1 MKTRFL
7 LLPAMLSMALL
18 SCTRETVLIQDD
30 SVTGDSDNGI
40 FIAEDSGLYEPGK
53 AYVYF
58 SEDMTA
64 MIEDDLAAGS
74 IRTKSEDLNQ
84 TLELLGISEI
94 SRLFPHAGEF
104 ELRTR
109 REGLHRWYVVE
120 YLESV
125 PRTKAE
131 EQLLSVPGVEFIEP
145 VPNIRIND
153 FNDLDTKLWGL
164 SNTSN
169 PGFDINVIPVWN
181 SYTVGNPDVIVSVV
195 DDGIDLNHE
204 DLSENC
210 LPSGHYNSVD
220 DNNVIV
226 GGSHGTHVAGTIAAV
241 GNNGKGVVGIAGG
254 DYANGRPGVKL
265 MSCQIFKDTPG
276 GGVKNGNSAAAIK
289 WGADHGAVIS
299 QNSWGYLYD
308 LDGDGKFSPE
318 ELERVKKAEVSNADK
333 QAIDYFIKY
342 AGCDNY
348 GNQLPTSPMKGGVVI
363 FAAGNDALFNAA
375 PANYSEVVAVGAVS
389 SNGKRASFSNYGDW
403 VDIAAPGAEI
413 YSTIPGNLYD
423 NMNGTS
429 MACPHVSGVAALI
442 VSYFGG
448 PGFTNEMLKER
459 LIGSS
464 NTSVLSPAYQIGGL
478 LDAYGAFVYGKQ
490 VEVDPVNDLDTE
502 GRGNNLDLTWTVPG
516 DSEGDAAYGFLMIYG
531 KDRDAVAKADHN
543 DLADIEYITY
553 APNAKQGSVVS
564 YTISKLDFS
573 STYYVKMIAYS
584 YSRCYSESTDV
595 FTVSTTSNNPP
606 EITTTYDGDYNV
618 KSSETL
624 NVPVYITEPDGHSFK
639 VTFESG
645 SSADT
650 LMNIPDG
657 SMRLSIVGKNAPEGT
672 YTAKVMAE
680 DEYGLLAVREFK
692 YTILGNF
699 APEKI
704 KDIDNVLL
712 TSMGQEF
719 TLDMTQYVIDQDGEQ
734 LKYEAVISDPKVLH
748 ITARGDQLLGTALG
762 YGTVDVE
769 IVAKDARGE
778 SVSLPFKVQVKD
790 PSRPVSVYPN
800 PVKDFVNV
808 GTLEPA
814 DTRIVIVSQTG
825 KTVYDEVSVVSGY
838 DPARI
843 DMTSCPPGN
852 YVVTVAFGGGEYRY
866 NIVKL

>member
-1 MKTRFL
+1 M
-7 LLPAMLSMALL
+7 
-18 SCTRETVLIQDD
+18 IQDD
-30 SVTGDSDNGI
+30 SVTGDSDNEI

-74 IRTKSEDLNQ
+74 IRTKSEDLNH

-131 EQLLSVPGVEFIEP
+131 EQFLSVPGVEFIEP
-145 VPNIRIND
+145 VPRIRIND
-153 FNDLDTKLWGL
+153 FNDLDTRLWGL
-164 SNTSN
+164 DNTSN
-169 PGFDINVIPVWN
+169 PEFDINVIPVWN

-195 DDGIDLNHE
+195 DDGIDLTHE
-204 DLSENC
+204 DLSANC
-210 LPSGHYNSVD
+210 LSSAHYNSVD
-220 DNNVIV
+220 GNNVIV
-226 GGSHGTHVAGTIAAV
+226 AGSHGTHVAGTIAAV
-241 GNNGKGVVGIAGG
+241 GNNGKGIVGIAGG

-265 MSCQIFKDTPG
+265 MSCQIFKETPD
-276 GGVKNGNSAAAIK
+276 GGVQNGNSPAAIK
-289 WGADHGAVIS
+289 WGADNGAVIS
-299 QNSWGYLYD
+299 QNSWGYVYD
-308 LDGDGKFSPE
+308 LDKDGKFSAD
-318 ELERVKKAEVSNADK
+318 ELEMVKKARVSDADK

-342 AGCDNY
+342 AGCDND
-348 GNQLPTSPMKGGVVI
+348 GNQLPSSPMKGGIVI
-363 FAAGNDALFNAA
+363 FAAGNDALYNAA

-389 SNGKRASFSNYGDW
+389 SNGTRASFSNYGDW
-403 VDIAAPGAEI
+403 VDIAAPGADI
-413 YSTIPGNLYD
+413 YSTIPGSKYS
-423 NMNGTS
+423 NMQGTS

-478 LDAYGAFVYGKQ
+478 VDAYGAFVYGKQ
-490 VEVDPVNDLDTE
+490 VEIDPVNDLDAE
-502 GRGNNLDLTWTVPG
+502 GRCNNIDLTWTVPE
-516 DSEGDAAYGFLMIYG
+516 DSDGDAAYGFLMIFA
-531 KDRDAVAKADHN
+531 KDRDAVEKADHDN
-543 DLADIEYITY
+543 LADVEHLTY
-553 APNAKQGSVVS
+553 APNAKQGSEVS
-564 YTISKLDFS
+564 YTISKLDFN

-584 YSRCYSESTDV
+584 YSRCYSESTAV
-595 FTVSTTSNNPP
+595 FTVNTTSNNPP
-606 EITTTYDGDYNV
+606 EITTTYDGDYKV

-624 NVPVYITEPDGHSFK
+624 NVPLYITEPDGHSFK
-639 VTFESG
+639 ITFESG
-645 SSADT
+645 SPADT
-650 LMNIPDG
+650 LMKIPDG

-704 KDIDNVLL
+704 KDIGNVLL
-712 TSMGQEF
+712 TSIGQEF

-778 SVSLPFKVQVKD
+778 FVSFPFKVQVKD

-825 KTVYDEVSVVSGY
+825 QTVYDEVSVVSGY